1 MCGLGDFALLLDR
14 RIPLWQ
20 KEISG
25 EFLRLRQPVGNNDD
39 VNRQPLNNWN
49 LFSSIDLTMRF
60 RTSWSERLSFQRAT
74 LSYLSAT
81 IDILLMTMTC
91 RFIIGEGQGQI
102 KI

>member
-1 MCGLGDFALLLDR
+1 VQALHGG
-14 RIPLWQ
+14 RIKQ
-20 KEISG
+20 KGQAYIIVMNGNKQYSDPW
-25 EFLRLRQPVGNNDD
+25 LRNGNILH
-39 VNRQPLNNWN
+39 PNNWN
-49 LFSSIDLTMRF
+49 PFSSIDLNMRF

-91 RFIIGEGQGQI
+91 RFIIGEGQGQV